1 MQMRKIY
8 EYQVVRYFPNEL
20 SDEFINVGIMLN
32 GSNPR
37 ERIISE
43 MEAKHLYC
51 SVLIGENKK
60 FYAMVEYLNKLVQ
73 DNKLRDPYQYFHN
86 FNFSEVKALASADSE
101 EAIFDE
107 LFETYIGY
115 KLHSEE
121 TLDRRVQ
128 LIQESYKIAKQEF
141 PNRIKIHESNRF
153 DFEIE
158 SIKKREIYHSNIG
171 SIANKH
177 DIFKMT
183 WDTPLAKKSNEQ
195 YHFLNIATII
205 KENDAK
211 ERLALNKINVYEY
224 TNDEEIHQY
233 MKRIAV

>member
-1 MQMRKIY
+1 MRKIY
-8 EYQVVRYFPNEL
+8 EYQVIRYFPNEL
-20 SDEFINVGIMLN
+20 SDEFINVGVMLN
-32 GSNPR
+32 GEVQK

-43 MEAKHLYC
+43 TEAKHLYC

-86 FNFSEVKALASADSE
+86 FNFSEVKVLASADNE
-101 EAIFDE
+101 EVIFDE

-115 KLHSEE
+115 KLQSEE
-121 TLDRRVQ
+121 KLDKRVK
-128 LIQESYKIAKQEF
+128 LIQNSYKIAKEMF
-141 PNRIKIHESNRF
+141 PNRIKIHQSNRF

-158 SIKKREIYHSNIG
+158 SIKKQKIYHSNIG

-183 WDTPLAKKSNEQ
+183 WETPLDKKTNEQ
-195 YHFLNIATII
+195 YHFLNIASIQ
-205 KENDAK
+205 KKNDAK
-211 ERLALNKINVYEY
+211 ARLALNNIHVYDYASDDKIHE
-224 TNDEEIHQY
+224 Y
-233 MKRIAV
+233 MKEIAI

>member
-1 MQMRKIY
+1 MRKIY

-20 SDEFINVGIMLN
+20 SDEFINVGVMLN
-32 GSNPR
+32 GAVQK

-43 MEAKHLYC
+43 TEAKHLYC

-60 FYAMVEYLNKLVQ
+60 FYAMVEYLNKLV
-73 DNKLRDPYQYFHN
+73 DDKKLRDPYQYFHN
-86 FNFSEVKALASADSE
+86 FSFSEVKVLASADSE
-101 EAIFDE
+101 ETIFDE

-115 KLHSEE
+115 KLQSEE
-121 TLDRRVQ
+121 KLDRRVQ
-128 LIQESYKIAKQEF
+128 LIQDSYKIAKEMF
-141 PNRIKIHESNRF
+141 SNRIKIHQSNRF

-158 SIKKREIYHSNIG
+158 SIKKRKIYHSNIG

-183 WDTPLAKKSNEQ
+183 WETPLAKKANEQ
-195 YHFLNIATII
+195 YHFLNIATIV

-224 TNDEEIHQY
+224 ASDEEIHQY
-233 MKRIAV
+233 MKEIAV

>member
-1 MQMRKIY
+1 MRKIY

-20 SDEFINVGIMLN
+20 SDEFINVGVMLN
-32 GSNPR
+32 GEVQK

-43 MEAKHLYC
+43 TEAKHLYC

-86 FNFSEVKALASADSE
+86 FNFSEVKVLASEDSE
-101 EAIFDE
+101 KAIIDE

-115 KLHSEE
+115 KLQSEE
-121 TLDRRVQ
+121 KLDRRIQ
-128 LIQESYKIAKQEF
+128 LIQDSYKIAKTF
-141 PNRIKIHESNRF
+141 SNHLKIHQSNRF

-158 SIKKREIYHSNIG
+158 SIKKRKIYHSNIG

-183 WDTPLAKKSNEQ
+183 WETPLTKKENEQ
-195 YHFLNIATII
+195 YHFLNIATIT

-211 ERLALNKINVYEY
+211 ERLALNKIDVYDYARE
-224 TNDEEIHQY
+224 EEIHEY
-233 MKRIAV
+233 MKEIAV